1 MKTLLAVLLLA
12 GASLFAAGAPKREVF
27 PSDYTP
33 QSCAPSAEAV
43 CESFPMRK
51 ITEFAAAFRRF
62 DIDGKW
68 VDDHGEEMRQAFL
81 PLCGKIGHCYT
92 VAQNDSVFCWDLALD
107 DFMATCNRF
116 PAGSRDFDQCTMF
129 AKTYY
134 IGLGAKLDLHK
145 QTQSCAAQTP
155 SAGERTL
162 TYWMTPETIGPEYN
176 GKLTIYAFDAETKLP
191 VKANVSMD
199 SLSELRYTQGP
210 VTTAGYML
218 LWEGKPKRVP
228 NAEGHRDVIA
238 PTVKLE
244 AKGYQPLTF
253 EMPMTIPKM
262 ILEMTPAANRLKRGK
277 NSLTITARDAETG
290 KPVEARVMAGDI
302 VLGDTNKPL
311 ELEIARGEKRP
322 EIWVTS
328 LFDRYS
334 DVVVAPA
341 QK

>member
-12 GASLFAAGAPKREVF
+12 GASLFAADAPKREAF

-33 QSCAPSAEAV
+33 QACAPTAEKI

-51 ITEFAAAFRRF
+51 MTEYAAAFRRF

-81 PLCGKIGHCYT
+81 PLCSKIGNCYT
-92 VAQNDSVFCWDLALD
+92 VAQNDAVFCWDLLLD
-107 DFMATCNRF
+107 EFMATCNRF
-116 PAGSRDFDQCTMF
+116 PAGSRDHDQCTMF
-129 AKTYY
+129 AKIYY
-134 IGLGAKLDLHK
+134 MGLGPKLELHK
-145 QTQSCAAQTP
+145 ETQSCAAQTRP
-155 SAGERTL
+155 EGERTL
-162 TYWMTPETIGPEYN
+162 TYWMTPETIGPDYK
-176 GKLTIYAFDAETKLP
+176 GKLTIYAFDAETKIP
-191 VKANVSMD
+191 VKANVTMD

-210 VTTAGYML
+210 VTTAGYLL
-218 LWEGKPKRVP
+218 LWEGKARRVP
-228 NAEGHRDVIA
+228 NAAGHRDVVP

-244 AKGYQPLTF
+244 AIGYKPLTF
-253 EMPMTIPKM
+253 EMPMSIPRM
-262 ILEMTPAANRLKRGK
+262 ILEMSPSAGKLKAGK
-277 NSLTITARDAETG
+277 NSFTITARDAETG

-328 LFDRYS
+328 L
-334 DVVVAPA
+334 
-341 QK
+341 